1 MRTHLRAAF
10 SRMTSRWS
18 NSSHLMS
25 HRACHYGMNNLIH
38 LFIANL
44 GCYNYPEWDIDEDSN
59 SIISTSFFTISKQPS
74 LLQKADILFVAFCT
88 RY

>member
-1 MRTHLRAAF
+1 MHLRAAF

-44 GCYNYPEWDIDEDSN
+44 RCYNYPEWDIDDLN
-59 SIISTSFFTISKQPS
+59 PTISASLFTISEQPS
-74 LLQKADILFVAFCT
+74 LLQKADILFVTFCT